1 MRLDD
6 ENDCHPPLLPAARSV
21 VGTVPGGRAFVLA
34 LASVVCNSLH
44 RNCGPLHAMDCT
56 TCRHAVECRTQMS
69 ETVLFTA
76 NMSENFK
83 TDHS

>member
-6 ENDCHPPLLPAARSV
+6 ENACHPPLLPAAHSV
-21 VGTVPGGRAFVLA
+21 VGAVPGGRAFVLA

-44 RNCGPLHAMDCT
+44 RDCGPLHAVDCG
-56 TCRHAVECRTQMS
+56 TCRHAVECRIQMS

-76 NMSENFK
+76 DMSEKIK
-83 TDHS
+83 TDPS